1 MATSLLHVYIR
12 WYMVMTKQLLFLATS
27 ACELS
32 RLICGFRN
40 MFWHVQKLHEHVPLV
55 TSKAKKLTKTQSLYV
70 CGYKLTTCMRWYM
83 VTTKQLLFLTLKCMC
98 VKSCLICGFS
108 LACSETWI
116 RKVFVV
122 CVEDSSSEC
131 V

>member
-1 MATSLLHVYIR
+1 
-12 WYMVMTKQLLFLATS
+12 
-27 ACELS
+27 
-32 RLICGFRN
+32 
-40 MFWHVQKLHEHVPLV
+40 
-55 TSKAKKLTKTQSLYV
+55 
-70 CGYKLTTCMRWYM
+70 M

-122 CVEDSSSEC
+122 YVEDSSSEC